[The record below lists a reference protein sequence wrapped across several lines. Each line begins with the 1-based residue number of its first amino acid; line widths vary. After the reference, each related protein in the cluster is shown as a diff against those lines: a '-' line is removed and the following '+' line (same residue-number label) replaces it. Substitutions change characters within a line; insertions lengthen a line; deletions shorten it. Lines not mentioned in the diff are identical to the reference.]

1 MRDDYIHN
9 VIQYPP
15 LMWGWPWTFDLPS
28 LSKCWVTAL
37 APSCPVWVVLVIK
50 PMALWILGEHTPNWT
65 SSQPSL
71 YLSYN
76 ELAWTPLL
84 MILPQLSLLPM
95 NHFSVFPSLCYIRDM
110 IPNVYELFLSLAFVI
125 FTDCTIHYINE
136 FFLFYCFVILS
147 HTLEKLSSFSRC

>member
-1 MRDDYIHN
+1 
-9 VIQYPP
+9 
-15 LMWGWPWTFDLPS
+15 MWGWPRTFDLPS

-50 PMALWILGEHTPNWT
+50 PMALWILGEHTPSWT

-84 MILPQLSLLPM
+84 VILPQLSLLPM

-110 IPNVYELFLSLAFVI
+110 IPNVYEFFFEFSICHFHWWHYSLYKWIFSFLLLRDFESYFGK
-125 FTDCTIHYINE
+125 TILI
-136 FFLFYCFVILS
+136 ILYNNI
-147 HTLEKLSSFSRC
+147 K